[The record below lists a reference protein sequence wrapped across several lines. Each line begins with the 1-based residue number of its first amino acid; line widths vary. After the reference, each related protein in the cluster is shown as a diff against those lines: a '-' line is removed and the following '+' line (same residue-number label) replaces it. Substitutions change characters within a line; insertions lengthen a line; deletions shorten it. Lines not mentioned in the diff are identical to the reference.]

1 MALSFGSCFIP
12 GRAKFKVFDVFSL
25 KEEEKFDDTK
35 LERAVSLPEDD
46 EMSEE
51 FDPWALP
58 AFKSE
63 GPKWSGK
70 LTI

>member
-1 MALSFGSCFIP
+1 MF
-12 GRAKFKVFDVFSL
+12 FSL

>member
-1 MALSFGSCFIP
+1 MLLLSFS
-12 GRAKFKVFDVFSL
+12 FKN
-25 KEEEKFDDTK
+25 EEKVADK
-35 LERAVSLPEDD
+35 KKELAVSLPEAD

-70 LTI
+70 